1 LTINS
6 LFNNFIAVFFAGIS
20 IKLMDD
26 YLDQNLDEL
35 IGKQTLAI
43 KLRRATIPYALLSF
57 SLSVILNIQWAISL
71 FWGSYIIGMG
81 NDLSNSLPSGLKAYQ
96 ESIILFSIGCFL
108 LPIYELISSI
118 LIIFNLQLIDDLIDA
133 KKDEQIFHRNF
144 THILGERQAIL
155 LILIILVLNLYL
167 HFEKTILVFLT
178 TPLVIFLLE
187 DEGGEEGGD

>member
-1 LTINS
+1 
-6 LFNNFIAVFFAGIS
+6 
-20 IKLMDD
+20 MDD

>member
-1 LTINS
+1 MTINS